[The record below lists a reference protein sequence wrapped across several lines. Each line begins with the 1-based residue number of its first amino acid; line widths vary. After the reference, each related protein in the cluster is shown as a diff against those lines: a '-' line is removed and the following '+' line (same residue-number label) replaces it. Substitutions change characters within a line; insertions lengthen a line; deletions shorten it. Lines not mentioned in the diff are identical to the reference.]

1 MWVYAPLRSAQNKR
15 PLDVLRP
22 REVCAERSERSN
34 RYREITLNAQKSAE
48 AIVAGSFFFFSSA
61 KGQINRSLKYDL
73 EGGMSRWVQ
82 KTEKA
87 AHKEIARN
95 AKGM

>member
-1 MWVYAPLRSAQNKR
+1 MEGKKR
-15 PLDVLRP
+15 VVP
-22 REVCAERSERSN
+22 REVCAECSERSN
-34 RYREITLNAQKSAE
+34 HCREVMLSAQKSAE
-48 AIVAGSFFFFSSA
+48 AIVAESFFQRRAESIGVFSTTG
-61 KGQINRSLKYDL
+61 K
-73 EGGMSRWVQ
+73 GGMGRWVQ

>member
-1 MWVYAPLRSAQNKR
+1 MV
-15 PLDVLRP
+15 P
-22 REVCAERSERSN
+22 REVCTERSERSN
-34 RYREITLNAQKSAE
+34 HYREVMLSVQKSAE
-48 AIVAGSFFFFSSA
+48 VIVAVFFQRRTESIGVFSTTG
-61 KGQINRSLKYDL
+61 K
-73 EGGMSRWVQ
+73 GGMSRWVQ